1 MSYFKQHVFICCNQ
15 RTNGE
20 VSCNDHGASD
30 IFDYAKARVA
40 ELKLN
45 QPGMV
50 RINKAGCLGR
60 CLEGPVMVV
69 YPEAVWYHSCTAEAL
84 EEIIQEHLIGGRVVA
99 RLRFAKNPQYD

>member
-1 MSYFKQHVFICCNQ
+1 MSYFKHHVFICCNQ
-15 RTNGE
+15 RTNGD

-30 IFDYAKARVA
+30 IFEYTKARVA

-45 QPGMV
+45 QSGMV

-69 YPEAVWYHSCTAEAL
+69 YPEAIWYQFVDKEDI
-84 EEIIQEHLIGGRVVA
+84 EEIIASHLVNGVPVD
-99 RLRFAKNPQYD
+99 RLRI

>member
-20 VSCNDHGASD
+20 ISCNDHGASD
-30 IFDYAKARVA
+30 MLDYMKGRVA

-50 RINKAGCLGR
+50 CINKAGCLGR

-69 YPEAVWYHSCTAEAL
+69 YPEAVWYTFVDKADIDD
-84 EEIIQEHLIGGRVVA
+84 IINSHLVNGIPVD
-99 RLRFAKNPQYD
+99 RLRI

>member
-1 MSYFKQHVFICCNQ
+1 MSYFKHHVFICCNQ
-15 RTNGE
+15 RTNGD

-30 IFDYAKARVA
+30 IFEYAKARVA

-45 QPGMV
+45 QSGIV

-69 YPEAVWYHSCTAEAL
+69 YPEAIWYQFVDKEDI
-84 EEIIQEHLIGGRVVA
+84 EEIIASHLVNGVPVD
-99 RLRFAKNPQYD
+99 RLRI

>member
-30 IFDYAKARVA
+30 MLDYMKGRVA

-45 QPGMV
+45 QPGLV

-60 CLEGPVMVV
+60 CLEGPVMVI
-69 YPEAVWYHSCTAEAL
+69 YPEAVWYTFVDKTDIDD
-84 EEIIQEHLIGGRVVA
+84 IINMHLVNGTPVD
-99 RLRFAKNPQYD
+99 RLRI

>member
-20 VSCNDHGASD
+20 ISCNDHGASD
-30 IFDYAKARVA
+30 MLDYMKGRVA

-60 CLEGPVMVV
+60 CLEGPVMVI
-69 YPEAVWYHSCTAEAL
+69 YPEAVWYTFVDKADIDD
-84 EEIIQEHLIGGRVVA
+84 IINSHLVNGIPVD
-99 RLRFAKNPQYD
+99 RLRI